1 MHPSKHIP
9 GLATPDDL
17 QRVIDR
23 LCAVLEAELGDN
35 LGAWGAVSM
44 VMVTIV
50 CEMTGA
56 DINDVADALRK
67 GQKGL
72 MQ

>member
-1 MHPSKHIP
+1 MHPSKLP
-9 GLATPDDL
+9 KGLQSSDDL
-17 QRVIDR
+17 ERVINKVT
-23 LCAVLEAELGDN
+23 AIYEEELGDN

-56 DINDVADALRK
+56 DINDVADALKRGK
-67 GQKGL
+67 KGL

>member
-1 MHPSKHIP
+1 MPPSNTVP
-9 GLATPDDL
+9 GLASSDDL

-23 LCAVLEAELGDN
+23 LCAVFEEELGDN

-44 VMVTIV
+44 VMVSIV

-56 DINDVADALRK
+56 DIAEVADALKR
-67 GQKGL
+67 GQKGM